1 MLPPTALGRTRESV
15 IYCVTLLIALVSLV
29 TPGVA
34 VAADKPTAKSQVGTD
49 RYVEYFPGD
58 LPLVLT
64 SPHGGSLTP
73 DTIPDRTDGVTLKD
87 AFTQELALALVQAF
101 QTGSGHRPHLIASH
115 LHRRKLDPNREIKE
129 AAAGNT
135 AAERAWREYHDFIR
149 TATTAAVAL
158 HGFAFLIDVHGHA
171 HPIPRVELGYNLN
184 NAQLNQD
191 DRAFDASNLVAL
203 SGLRDLHARLGGS
216 GAALIRGPRSLGTLL
231 AERGI
236 RAVPSQ
242 QEPQPG
248 TGPFF
253 AGGHT
258 IRLHASDPQTT
269 KVDGVQF
276 EHHRE
281 GLRDTAKNR
290 ERYTTIVVEV
300 LRIFLR
306 ERYNFELPKTA
317 PP

>member
-1 MLPPTALGRTRESV
+1 MTSSTALNRPLASV
-15 IYCVTLLIALVSLV
+15 RRHGTLLLVLVSLV
-29 TPGVA
+29 VTLSILG
-34 VAADKPTAKSQVGTD
+34 ADPSVAKSQLGTD

-58 LPLVLT
+58 LPLVLS

-73 DTIPDRTDGVTLKD
+73 DSIPDRKDGVTMKD
-87 AFTQELALALVQAF
+87 AFTQELAQALVQAF
-101 QTGSGHRPHLIASH
+101 QTGSGHRPHLVASH

-129 AAAGNT
+129 AAAGN
-135 AAERAWREYHDFIR
+135 ASAERAWREYHDFIR
-149 TATTAAVAL
+149 AATAAAAAR

-171 HPIPRVELGYNLN
+171 HPIARVELGYNLTS
-184 NAQLNQD
+184 AQLNQD
-191 DRAFDASNLVAL
+191 DRAFDASNLVGL

-216 GAALIRGPRSLGTLL
+216 SADLIRGPRSLGTLL

-258 IRLHASDPQTT
+258 VRLHASDPQTT

-276 EHHRE
+276 EHYRE
-281 GLRDTAKNR
+281 GLRDTAQNR
-290 ERYTTIVVEV
+290 EHYAAIVVEV
-300 LRIFLR
+300 FRIFLR
-306 ERYNFELPKTA
+306 ERYNFDLPVAAK
-317 PP
+317 

>member
-1 MLPPTALGRTRESV
+1 MHHATPPRILISLLLPLTVLS
-15 IYCVTLLIALVSLV
+15 
-29 TPGVA
+29 
-34 VAADKPTAKSQVGTD
+34 ADQSAAKSQLGTD

-58 LPLVLT
+58 LPIVLS

-73 DTIPDRTDGVTLKD
+73 EAIPDRKEGVTLKD
-87 AFTQELALALVQAF
+87 AFTQELALAFVHAF
-101 QTGSGHRPHLIASH
+101 ETATGHRPPLVASH
-115 LHRRKLDPNREIKE
+115 LHRRKLDPNREVKE
-129 AAAGNT
+129 AAAGN
-135 AAERAWREYHDFIR
+135 AHAERTWREYHDFIR
-149 TATTAAVAL
+149 TATSAAVAR

-171 HPIPRVELGYNLN
+171 HPIPRVELGYNLTS
-184 NAQLNQD
+184 AQLNQD
-191 DRAFDASNLVAL
+191 DRAFDASNLVDL
-203 SGLRDLHARLGGS
+203 SSLRDLHARLGGS
-216 GAALIRGPRSLGTLL
+216 SSDLIRGPRSLGTLL

-236 RAVPSQ
+236 RAVPSR

-258 IRLHASDPQTT
+258 IRMHAADPQTT

-290 ERYTTIVVEV
+290 EHYAAIVVDV

-306 ERYNFELPKTA
+306 EHYNYELPQPAK
-317 PP
+317 